1 MRSQQFEEAM
11 AVLAAG
17 LELVK
22 AHGRFESAGSGKL
35 MFARSGEFLV
45 AYRTRFQR
53 FPEVD
58 DLTKYR
64 LAMHGARQNSPQA
77 LDIWHADRKVFFVE
91 WDEAGYVEIILFGRG
106 DWECKL
112 LGTG

>member
-1 MRSQQFEEAM
+1 MRSQQFEQAM

-35 MFARSGEFLV
+35 MMFARSEFLV

-91 WDEAGYVEIILFGRG
+91 WDEAGYVEIILFRRG